1 MVNLQKGLVGHWTFD
16 AGATN
21 NSTAYDSSAYDNHGS
36 FNTGDISLE
45 SGKITDSY
53 YFNGNGGVGIGNP
66 DIDLTTTLSIC
77 FWFKTEQNYN
87 SRRNPI
93 DKAYG
98 AEFSFTLE
106 DNSNGELSTYFG
118 SAGSN
123 STPYAAN
130 KWDGIPD
137 NQWNHLVWIRDNESQ
152 SVTLYLNGE
161 SYSSNRVVTEWETPV
176 SSNDSLVIGDGYTS
190 PMYGNMDDV
199 RIYNRVLSESE
210 VRALY
215 NMRSQRQQN
224 AIGLPHTQN
233 LLLHLNA
240 RNKLSVD
247 ESNNR
252 WYDISGNNYEAH
264 GTDGDGSIND
274 NNFPDWEAKNGGRF
288 ILNGSEGWNVPGP
301 IDTSGQVTL
310 ETWFYRTD
318 LSADAEYLSDAR
330 NGTGQW
336 QLTNYEGYNV
346 NFHNDL
352 KMNDPSGGDYRDTG
366 ATSSPS
372 SNLFN
377 RWTHLVATSD
387 GNISEIYID
396 GEKITDSRLQRDNPF
411 PTGIGKDF
419 AIANRYTGS
428 SHLQGYMSVYRIY
441 DDVLTPAQVKSNYE
455 SEKIYYK

>member
-1 MVNLQKGLVGHWTFD
+1 MDD
-16 AGATN
+16 ADTSGGTL
-21 NSTAYDSSAYDNHGS
+21 YDSSAYDNHGTINGGVTTS
-36 FNTGDISLE
+36 V
-45 SGKITDSY
+45 SGKIGYAFDFDGSEGT
-53 YFNGNGGVGIGNP
+53 GITMGLSSP
-66 DIDLTTTLSIC
+66 PPTTLCGWVNLDSTSAEAVVVNNPG
-77 FWFKTEQNYN
+77 FRGQNLYVQ
-87 SRRNPI
+87 SGDAI
-93 DKAYG
+93 
-98 AEFSFTLE
+98 AEVILDNN
-106 DNSNGELSTYFG
+106 DNSIQARSSVSTGNWYHLV
-118 SAGSN
+118 AVLDSN
-123 STPYAAN
+123 SGQVELYVN
-130 KWDGIPD
+130 GQEKSSQSWDGTYDGDSNID
-137 NQWNHLVWIRDNESQ
+137 NIGTDE
-152 SVTLYLNGE
+152 LNAPE
-161 SYSSNRVVTEWETPV
+161 QP
-176 SSNDSLVIGDGYTS
+176 LDGKI
-190 PMYGNMDDV
+190 DDV
-199 RIYNRVLSESE
+199 RVYNRALSANE

-310 ETWFYRTD
+310 ESWFYRTD
-318 LSADAEYLSDAR
+318 LSSDAEYLSDAR
-330 NGTGQW
+330 NGTGDW
-336 QLTNYEGYNV
+336 HLTNYQGYNV

-352 KMNDPSGGDYRDTG
+352 KMNDPSGGDYRDTE

-396 GEKITDSRLQRDNPF
+396 GEKITDNKLQRDNPF
-411 PTGIGKDF
+411 PTGIGSDF

-428 SHLQGYMSVYRIY
+428 AHLQGYMSVYRIY
-441 DDVLTPAQVKSNYE
+441 DTVLSTQQVKTNYE
-455 SEKIYYK
+455 SEKKYYR

>member
-21 NSTAYDSSAYDNHGS
+21 NSTAYDSSAYDNHGNIGS
-36 FNTGDISLE
+36 GVSTGVSGRVNKSVNLDGSS
-45 SGKITDSY
+45 SGKIDVGFDNTLSEITVSGWVNLDSKDGWARLIDCGSDNNNY
-53 YFNGNGGVGIGNP
+53 VFLCPYSGGGNP
-66 DIDLTTTLSIC
+66 VFEISVSGNKSRVENSTTLSTNSWHHMAGTYNGSVGKLFLNGTNI
-77 FWFKTEQNYN
+77 EQN
-87 SRRNPI
+87 S
-93 DKAYG
+93 
-98 AEFSFTLE
+98 FSPDISSLDFS
-106 DNSNGELSTYFG
+106 NSN
-118 SAGSN
+118 
-123 STPYAAN
+123 
-130 KWDGIPD
+130 I
-137 NQWNHLVWIRDNESQ
+137 
-152 SVTLYLNGE
+152 GE
-161 SYSSNRVVTEWETPV
+161 SFYSDPFLNASVDDLRVY
-176 SSNDSLVIGDGYTS
+176 D
-190 PMYGNMDDV
+190 
-199 RIYNRVLSESE
+199 RALSESE
-210 VRALY
+210 ISALY

-310 ETWFYRTD
+310 ESWFYRTD
-318 LSADAEYLSDAR
+318 LSSDTEYLSDAR
-330 NGTGQW
+330 NGTGDW
-336 QLTNYEGYNV
+336 HLTNYQGYNV
-346 NFHNDL
+346 NFNNDL
-352 KMNDPSGGDYRDTG
+352 EMNDPSGGDYGDTG

-428 SHLQGYMSVYRIY
+428 AHLQGYMSVYRIY